1 MLESFVGELKYKK
14 LSPEEMKSRRILGR
28 LVGPMADTIHGTRNE
43 RSYSRE
49 LWEKALGSD
58 LFKEKLANK
67 CILSELGHP
76 SDRSEILISEACAAL
91 AEQPK
96 LGKDGKLYGVWDILD
111 TPNGQILKTLCDYG
125 TKIGISSRGEGDLIE
140 GINGEEVDPDTY
152 SLETWDMVLLPAVKE
167 ARMNYVTE
175 SLNKKHCHQTLKER
189 LAEQLD
195 QAEGKNREIMA
206 ETLNNLDIKLDE
218 EAVSPEGYTAAL
230 RALHDAIED
239 DTDTKG
245 LQKFLCDMIKQC
257 QEIASDYDIELNC
270 DQELDEALHVQA
282 TPEIELIYKDKA
294 LKDLIEKDEDTHD
307 ALLDACADALQDLG
321 SEKMSFHI
329 TYDDDIADWY
339 IMECKM
345 DESIKECDT
354 VKECADKTNEAVTE
368 EKQTEDVG
376 VDPMVEQLQ
385 ATLKENALL
394 KKQMQEL
401 QDKLAVSGTEASKM
415 NEELTHYKSATISL
429 SAKAKE
435 AKRLEKKVSTL
446 NETVEKQ
453 AKDLRAKAA
462 QKLQEG
468 TKASKQ
474 LTMLTESVKQ
484 QKAEIQQLNEKLA
497 DAQANAE
504 LKRSEYNKTITK
516 AKTLIKEYK
525 ALAQDTVNRYIESK
539 AVILGVSANEIK
551 NRLTENYSID
561 EIDKVCDSLQS
572 YQVNISKLPFNISKK
587 NVRVTESKKEALQV
601 MSPFD
606 DDIDEDLLAL
616 AKMHF

>member
-1 MLESFVGELKYKK
+1 MFNNDIV
-14 LSPEEMKSRRILGR
+14 
-28 LVGPMADTIHGTRNE
+28 
-43 RSYSRE
+43 
-49 LWEKALGSD
+49 
-58 LFKEKLANK
+58 KEQLANGG
-67 CILSELGHP
+67 IFGEAGHP
-76 SDRSEILISEACAAL
+76 ADREEVDIEKIAIAMPEA
-91 AEQPK
+91 PK
-96 LGKDGKLYGVWDILD
+96 KGKDGKLWAKFHILD
-111 TPNGQILKTLCDYG
+111 TPCGRVLKTLCDYG
-125 TKIGISSRGEGDLIE
+125 YNIGISSRGTGDIIE
-140 GINGEEVDPDTY
+140 GFDGDEVDPDTY
-152 SLETWDMVLLPAVKE
+152 NFTCFDAVLVPAVKE

-175 SLNKKHCHQTLKER
+175 GLGKKRCHQTLNQ
-189 LAEQLD
+189 QLTESISKASD
-195 QAEGKNREIMA
+195 KDKKLMTEA
-206 ETLNNLDIKLDE
+206 LDNLGIKLDE

-345 DESIKECDT
+345 DESIKECNT

>member
-1 MLESFVGELKYKK
+1 MNKMEDFKYKK
-14 LSPEEMKSRRILGR
+14 ATKANSAILGT
-28 LVGPMADTIHGTRNE
+28 LEGPCADIINGTRNG
-43 RSYSRE
+43 RKYSDE
-49 LWEKALGSD
+49 LWTKVFNND
-58 LFKEKLANK
+58 IVKEQLANGG
-67 CILSELGHP
+67 IFGEAGHP
-76 SDRSEILISEACAAL
+76 ADREEVDIEKIAIAMPEA
-91 AEQPK
+91 PK
-96 LGKDGKLYGVWDILD
+96 KGKDGKLWAKFHILD
-111 TPNGQILKTLCDYG
+111 TPCGRVLKTLCDYG
-125 TKIGISSRGEGDLIE
+125 YNIGISSRGTGDIIE
-140 GINGEEVDPDTY
+140 GFDGDEVDPDTY
-152 SLETWDMVLLPAVKE
+152 NFTCFDAVLVPAVKE

-175 SLNKKHCHQTLKER
+175 GLGKKRCHQTLNQ
-189 LAEQLD
+189 QLTESISKASD
-195 QAEGKNREIMA
+195 KDKKLMTEA
-206 ETLNNLDIKLDE
+206 LDNLGIKLDE

>member
-1 MLESFVGELKYKK
+1 MF
-14 LSPEEMKSRRILGR
+14 
-28 LVGPMADTIHGTRNE
+28 N
-43 RSYSRE
+43 
-49 LWEKALGSD
+49 SD
-58 LFKEKLANK
+58 IVKEQLANGG
-67 CILSELGHP
+67 IFGEAGHP
-76 SDRSEILISEACAAL
+76 ADREEVDIEKIAIAMPEA
-91 AEQPK
+91 PK
-96 LGKDGKLYGVWDILD
+96 KGKDGKLWAKFHILD
-111 TPNGQILKTLCDYG
+111 TPCGRVLKTLCDYG
-125 TKIGISSRGEGDLIE
+125 YNIGISSRGTGDIIE
-140 GINGEEVDPDTY
+140 GFDGDEVDPDTY
-152 SLETWDMVLLPAVKE
+152 NFTCFDAVLVPAVKE

-175 SLNKKHCHQTLKER
+175 SLGKKRCHQTLNQKLTESI
-189 LAEQLD
+189 LKASDKDKKLMTEALD
-195 QAEGKNREIMA
+195 
-206 ETLNNLDIKLDE
+206 NLGIKLNE